1 MALQVVE
8 IDILKL
14 KVDAIVNASNVDLVE
29 GGGICGQIFEKAGR
43 DKLKKVCQKLS
54 PVKPGDA
61 VITDGFNLYQKYIIH
76 AVGPIYNEMYREAC
90 EKILSDAY
98 KNSLKIAKENKIK
111 SIAFPLI
118 SAGIYGFPEKD
129 AFFVAKKT
137 IDEFLKENEMEV
149 YLSTYGKN
157 ILSLIMG

>member
-1 MALQVVE
+1 MSLKVID

-14 KVDAIVNASNVDLVE
+14 NVEAVVNAANVDLIE

-43 DKLKKVCQKLS
+43 EKLKKACLKLS
-54 PVKPGDA
+54 PIKPGEA

-76 AVGPIYNEMYREAC
+76 AVGPIYNEMYKEAC
-90 EKILSDAY
+90 EKILSNAY
-98 KNSLKIAKENKIK
+98 KNSLNLAKEKGIK

-129 AFFVAKKT
+129 AFFVAKRT
-137 IDEFLKENEMEV
+137 IDEFLKDNEMEV
-149 YLSTYGKN
+149 YLSTFGKD